1 MSAATTGVGP
11 AAGCDDVEAALP
23 RRAVPAGGGPSGAVT
38 LPVTDGRLLRIG
50 PVDGAGLVDVDGR
63 RDWCA
68 STAGVASTRVSCSGT
83 STGTGAGAVDTATAS
98 VPSSSSTSAIA
109 LRFSV
114 SGGGDACLAEDATSG
129 AVTAGAGAAEAAA
142 GAKSS
147 SSLSAPR
154 APSRRAGRSS
164 GMGTTTACR

>member
-11 AAGCDDVEAALP
+11 AAGCDAVEAALP
-23 RRAVPAGGGPSGAVT
+23 RRAAAAGGTSGAVT

-50 PVDGAGLVDVDGR
+50 PVGGAGLVDVDGR
-63 RDWCA
+63 RDSCA
-68 STAGVASTRVSCSGT
+68 STAGVASTGVSCSGT
-83 STGTGAGAVDTATAS
+83 STGAGAGAVDTATAP

-114 SGGGDACLAEDATSG
+114 SRAGDGCLAEDATSG
-129 AVTAGAGAAEAAA
+129 GVTAGAGAAEAAD